1 MAVRFG
7 SSVEVTC
14 YRNLNLLA
22 HAQMEEVDVGSQCGG
37 FGVCG
42 GDRVKV
48 VCGRESLSPLSE
60 AEREHLNPEEIASG
74 FRLACQAFPQEDG
87 VEIVLESPDEKF

>member
-1 MAVRFG
+1 
-7 SSVEVTC
+7 
-14 YRNLNLLA
+14 
-22 HAQMEEVDVGSQCGG
+22 MEEFDVGSQCGG

-48 VCGRESLSPLSE
+48 LSGGELLSALSE
-60 AEREHLNPEEIASG
+60 AEREHLSPDEIASG

-87 VEIVLESPDEKF
+87 AEIVLI